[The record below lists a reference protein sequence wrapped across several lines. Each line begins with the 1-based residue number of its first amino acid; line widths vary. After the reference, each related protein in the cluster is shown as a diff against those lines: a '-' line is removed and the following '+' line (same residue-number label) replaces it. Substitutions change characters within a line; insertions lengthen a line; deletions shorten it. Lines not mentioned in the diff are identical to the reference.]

1 MIDSACKC
9 LILRRTVVWRA
20 TDVSNLRLYPHRR
33 NSFACSLRYNREIT
47 MSMTALQTYVE
58 GFGAARLGEYRGA
71 TTSAVFSG
79 VPTELAALRAGC
91 GVYDLGFRTKIA
103 LAGKD
108 RVRWLNGMVSNNIRD
123 LAAGR
128 GVYAFILN
136 PQGHI
141 LGDLSA
147 YNRGE
152 WLVVDTDRSQAEK
165 ILAIFRKY
173 IIMDKVEVSDLSEKL
188 TALGISGAKARELL
202 TKAGFELPEP
212 ASPQA
217 NDLQIVD
224 MKWRGVDCTLVCN
237 LASGDDGRRTS
248 YEIWLASGDVKT
260 IWDALL
266 AAGATPVGAEVLEI
280 DRILSGVPLYGVDIR
295 ERELPQET
303 EQARALS
310 FTKGCYIGQ
319 EIVER
324 IRSRGNVHR
333 MFAGFVAGDGAQI
346 APGAKIVARDA
357 IAGDKEVGE
366 VTSVAALPAEPGRSV
381 ALGYIRREVGVPG
394 REVVIGAAAAKV
406 VKLPFEEAG

>member
-1 MIDSACKC
+1 MS
-9 LILRRTVVWRA
+9 
-20 TDVSNLRLYPHRR
+20 
-33 NSFACSLRYNREIT
+33 IT
-47 MSMTALQTYVE
+47 TLQTYVE
-58 GFGAARLGEYRGA
+58 NLGAARMGEYRGA
-71 TTSAVFSG
+71 TTAAAFSDAT
-79 VPTELAALRAGC
+79 TELAALRAGC
-91 GVYDLGFRTKIA
+91 GMYDLGFRAKIA

-141 LGDLSA
+141 LGDLNA

-152 WLVVDTDRSQAEK
+152 SLVVDTDRGQAEK

-173 IIMDKVEVSDLSEKL
+173 IIMDKVEVSDLSEML
-188 TALGISGAKARELL
+188 TALGISGPKAREIL
-202 TKAGFELPEP
+202 TKAGFELPEL
-212 ASPQA
+212 ASPQTS
-217 NDLQIVD
+217 DPQLHD
-224 MKWRGVDCTLVCN
+224 TKWRGVDCSLVCREARGEDRQG
-237 LASGDDGRRTS
+237 ASPIQSHYS
-248 YEIWLASGDVKT
+248 YEVWIAPGEVKT
-260 IWDALL
+260 LWDALL
-266 AAGATPVGAEVLEI
+266 AAGASPVGAEVLETY
-280 DRILSGVPLYGVDIR
+280 RILSGVPLYGVDIR

-333 MFAGFVAGDGAQI
+333 TFAGFVLADATQI
-346 APGAKIVARDA
+346 AAGAKIVARDA

-366 VTSVAALPAEPGRSV
+366 VTSVATLPGVAGRTV

-394 REVVIGAAAAKV
+394 REVTIGAAAAKV